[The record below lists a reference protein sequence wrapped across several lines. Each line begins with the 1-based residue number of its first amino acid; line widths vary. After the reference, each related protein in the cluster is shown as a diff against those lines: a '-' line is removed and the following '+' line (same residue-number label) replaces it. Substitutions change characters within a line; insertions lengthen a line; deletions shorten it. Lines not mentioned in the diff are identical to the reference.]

1 MVAKV
6 RDLLSLPQSRRLCG
20 AKKKWFA
27 FSKLNI
33 DSKDIISR
41 LAAQPQPQM
50 TDLSLFQTKI
60 YELRGVKVML
70 DFDLALL
77 YEVETRSLKQSV
89 RRNEY
94 RFPDDFMFQL
104 TKPEWQELIT
114 NCDKLPESIKFSPQT
129 PFAFREQGV
138 AMLSTVLKS
147 KKAVE
152 TNIAIMR
159 AFVEVRKAIS
169 LQSNLSEQIMA
180 LKNNLEQRL
189 GEHDVQ
195 LMEIYAVMEQFIDE
209 KTEQKN
215 WENRKKLGYK

>member
-1 MVAKV
+1 
-6 RDLLSLPQSRRLCG
+6 
-20 AKKKWFA
+20 
-27 FSKLNI
+27 LNI

>member
-1 MVAKV
+1 M
-6 RDLLSLPQSRRLCG
+6 
-20 AKKKWFA
+20 
-27 FSKLNI
+27 
-33 DSKDIISR
+33 
-41 LAAQPQPQM
+41 
-50 TDLSLFQTKI
+50 DLSIFQSKI

-70 DFDLALL
+70 DYDLALL
-77 YEVETRSLKQSV
+77 YEVETRVLKQAV

-104 TKPEWQELIT
+104 NKVEWQELIT

-129 PFAFREQGV
+129 PFAFSEQGV
-138 AMLSTVLKS
+138 AMLSSVLKS
-147 KKAVE
+147 RKAVE

-159 AFVEVRKAIS
+159 AFIAIRKTIT
-169 LQSNLSEQIMA
+169 LQSNLSQQIME
-180 LKNNLEQRL
+180 LKNDLEQRL

-195 LMEIYAVMEQFIDE
+195 LMEIYTVMDQFLQE